1 MTASE
6 IEDFN
11 DLLSDAEM
19 NASTDWELEFTGS
32 MRAHYKKYG
41 DDTYVSAKQLHHL
54 EKIANV

>member
-1 MTASE
+1 
-6 IEDFN
+6 
-11 DLLSDAEM
+11 
-19 NASTDWELEFTGS
+19 